1 MLELGTRE
9 LLTFGTVLGGLAATW
24 GVIKAN
30 IKSLTE
36 DLDEIKGEDNILQK
50 RIDTMESNQ
59 AVIQN
64 RLDIIGK
71 DVLSP
76 QILKKQSERDGAID
90 VRLKNIEIDLDRFHK
105 MHNGKHPPVEK
116 VTG

>member
-1 MLELGTRE
+1 
-9 LLTFGTVLGGLAATW
+9 
-24 GVIKAN
+24 
-30 IKSLTE
+30 
-36 DLDEIKGEDNILQK
+36 
-50 RIDTMESNQ
+50 MESNQ

-90 VRLKNIEIDLDRFHK
+90 VRLNNIEIDLDRFHK
-105 MHNGKHPPVEK
+105 MHNGRHPPVEK